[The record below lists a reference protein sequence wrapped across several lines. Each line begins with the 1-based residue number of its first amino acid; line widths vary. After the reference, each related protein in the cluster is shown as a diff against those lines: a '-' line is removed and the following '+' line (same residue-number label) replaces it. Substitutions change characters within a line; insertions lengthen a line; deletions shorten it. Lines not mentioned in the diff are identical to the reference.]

1 MKGSPLAEGGITR
14 FKNLA
19 SYRKRASTAMPTT
32 HGDQNNNDGNLSP
45 SEIPIGTWTL
55 LCLISLGM
63 TVAWLFLYFGVFLP
77 RGSVQ

>member
-1 MKGSPLAEGGITR
+1 MPIT
-14 FKNLA
+14 
-19 SYRKRASTAMPTT
+19 P
-32 HGDQNNNDGNLSP
+32 GDQDNNEGNSSP